1 VKPECREVVVSKA
14 VLPDGIGILKQK
26 IQIWVI
32 LKGLAM
38 EEVGIFMTILYILR
52 SNGIFYCH

>member
-1 VKPECREVVVSKA
+1 VSKA